1 MCFLGVLIGVFY
13 TLFGS
18 TILNNHFSESYAEA
32 KKPLL
37 IFCWAPLI
45 IFIGMLYEKHL
56 INTNQLQKNVYRFII
71 GCTCNVI
78 LCYLLIP
85 VWQVSGAA
93 IAVLA
98 SHFVTNIG
106 YIFLDPKSRKELV
119 SFF

>member
-1 MCFLGVLIGVFY
+1 MCFLGVLIGILY

-18 TILNNHFSESYAEA
+18 AILNTYFSESYAEA
-32 KKPLL
+32 KSPLL

-45 IFIGMLYEKHL
+45 IFIGMIYEKHL

-71 GCTCNVI
+71 GCTFNVV

-85 VWQVSGAA
+85 IWQVSGAA
-93 IAVLA
+93 IAVLI
-98 SHFVTNIG
+98 SHFITNIG

-119 SFF
+119 SLF